1 MTDHPHGRDGRLDEL
16 PDDRLH
22 RPYKIALLAESLG
35 AQGVPVAALLEGS
48 GVAPAMLD
56 DPEARVS
63 VRQLLA
69 VLARAATLAPE
80 PGWALRTGT
89 RVRVT
94 HLGLYGYALL
104 ASPTP
109 RHAIDFALRYR
120 ALASPLIGLAFTR
133 DGDEAVWSFTD
144 TLGLHGNAPLLRAV
158 IELQLG
164 TQLALHRDVLGAALA
179 PLRVRLSYPAPPHAA
194 LYGELLGCADVAF
207 DSGADELRFDAA
219 WLERPLAAGN
229 AITAA
234 MVQHTCDQLLAE
246 LKAAAKHGSSA
257 GAAALAATSTAARV
271 AGLLL
276 RTPGQFPDI
285 ETVAAQMAISSR
297 TLRRRLLAEGSSF
310 QQLLDEV
317 RHQLA
322 LDYLRR
328 TRMSTEDI
336 AAALGFSDAANFRHA
351 FKRWSGLSPAAW
363 RGI

>member
-1 MTDHPHGRDGRLDEL
+1 MTDHPHGSDDRLGDL

-89 RVRVT
+89 RVRIT

-120 ALASPLIGLAFTR
+120 ALASPLIGLAFAHA
-133 DGDEAVWSFTD
+133 GDEAVWSFSD
-144 TLGLHGNAPLLRAV
+144 TLGLRGDAPLLRAV

-194 LYGELLGCADVAF
+194 LYGELLGCTDVAF

-246 LKAAAKHGSSA
+246 LQAAAAHGTR
-257 GAAALAATSTAARV
+257 GGAALAVTSTAARV

-297 TLRRRLLAEGSSF
+297 TLRRRLLAEGRSF

-328 TRMSTEDI
+328 TRMSNEDI

-363 RGI
+363 RSI